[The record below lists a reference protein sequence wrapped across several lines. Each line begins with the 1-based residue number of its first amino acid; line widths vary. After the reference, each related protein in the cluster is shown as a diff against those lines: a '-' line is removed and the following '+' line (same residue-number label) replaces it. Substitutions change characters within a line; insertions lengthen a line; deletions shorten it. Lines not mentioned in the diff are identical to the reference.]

1 MRLPWLCNGLIL
13 AGFTLCSMANAQN
26 MQNAPPRN
34 DLMRVVA
41 KRQQYK
47 LHTTDEKP
55 LSKSLIPPAIVAS
68 VGFVGFLVS
77 GIIYEYTG
85 TMFEQVHNCNGATCP
100 QDLPLQARARAYRD
114 ATTPAMITSG
124 GLFGVGIIWFAV
136 LAPNANTTPA
146 QKAYVIPA
154 IGPNGVFLTG
164 RF

>member
-1 MRLPWLCNGLIL
+1 MRVQWLWNGLIL
-13 AGFTLCSMANAQN
+13 AGFTLCSTANAQN

-34 DLMRVVA
+34 DLSRVVA

-47 LHTTDEKP
+47 LHTTEEKP
-55 LSKSLIPPAIVAS
+55 LSKALIPPAIIAS
-68 VGFVGFLVS
+68 VGFTGFLVS

-85 TMFEQVHNCNGATCP
+85 TMLEHVHNCNGATCP
-100 QDLPLQARARAYRD
+100 QDRALQERAHDYRE
-114 ATTPAMITSG
+114 ASTPAMVTSG
-124 GLFGVGIIWFAV
+124 LVFGVGIIWFAI

-154 IGPNGVFLTG
+154 ITPNGVFLTG